1 MNEENIYL
9 ENTATKYR
17 DMEKIK
23 ITPQCYKCKK
33 NYAVVFTREKSCK
46 ECFLQLVE
54 YNFKNTLREKCLFKS
69 KTKFNQSNKRHVI
82 QNNVKQNE
90 ELNTQ
95 NEKRFINE
103 QGDNKNKIPVVIN
116 NNSDIVSSHLDTLGK
131 NSADSKKCIPNNM
144 EKNSVGE
151 KIFNDFNICKEKKK
165 RTSIAFSGGIYSSFL
180 LYAFVKYLKNVKN
193 RQSDL
198 YISNEHAIFNEIIFV
213 DIYDDINYIYKLI
226 NIITNIFNMLDVEQ
240 NKSNININKI
250 DIKNENENRIIKPK
264 EKIFF
269 VNGVYKKQIN
279 KIHFVV
285 IKNNYFINDIY
296 KDAFILNYHNIKTKQ
311 NNYYM
316 QYINELIIY
325 NNIFTYCHNEN
336 IHYVIIGDN
345 ANNIA
350 NKTFLY
356 TIYGY
361 GINIPTHTSYIDSR
375 HNDILF
381 IRPLK
386 DLLSKEI
393 YIYSYYK
400 NIEYLNKNISN
411 NNILYK
417 TVNDMLLNL
426 DNNNYNV
433 TSIINNTTNNLINIM
448 HIFNT
453 CQYNINNT
461 NNKKQDYNQVTQLL
475 SSDEYSNKNYNNSNT
490 SCNITK
496 NMCLIC
502 YGNKENME
510 QKKLIIK
517 LNKVQLDNI
526 KSMKCKDFIC
536 STCLCIFSSNN
547 HFVKLYN
554 CFF

>member
-1 MNEENIYL
+1 MNEENVYP
-9 ENTATKYR
+9 ENSVTKYQ

-23 ITPQCYKCKK
+23 ITSLCYKCKK

-69 KTKFNQSNKRHVI
+69 KTKFNQLNKRGVI
-82 QNNVKQNE
+82 QNNLKKKE

-95 NEKRFINE
+95 IEKRFINE
-103 QGDNKNKIPVVIN
+103 DGDNKNKKPHVIN
-116 NNSDIVSSHLDTLGK
+116 NDSDIICSHLDNLRK
-131 NSADSKKCIPNNM
+131 KSEDSKKIISNSM
-144 EKNSVGE
+144 EENSVSE
-151 KIFNDFNICKEKKK
+151 KIFNDFNICNEKKK
-165 RTSIAFSGGIYSSFL
+165 RTSVAFSGGIYSSFL

-193 RQSDL
+193 RQNDSF
-198 YISNEHAIFNEIIFV
+198 ISNEHAIFNEIIFV
-213 DIYDDINYIYKLI
+213 DVYNDMNYIYKLI
-226 NIITNIFNMLDVEQ
+226 NIITNIFNMLDVEH

-250 DIKNENENRIIKPK
+250 NIKNENENTIIIPN
-264 EKIFF
+264 EKICF

-279 KIHFVV
+279 KIYFVV

-296 KDAFILNYHNIKTKQ
+296 KDSFILNYHNIKTKQ

-316 QYINELIIY
+316 QYINELIVY

-336 IHYVIIGDN
+336 IHYVLTGNN

-361 GINIPTHTSYIDSR
+361 GINIPIHTSYIDNR
-375 HNDILF
+375 HDNVLF

-400 NIEYLNKNISN
+400 NIEYLNYNISN

-453 CQYNINNT
+453 SQYNLNNT
-461 NNKKQDYNQVTQLL
+461 NNKKQEYNEVTQLL
-475 SSDEYSNKNYNNSNT
+475 SSHEYSKNNYNNSNT
-490 SCNITK
+490 SCNITQ
-496 NMCLIC
+496 NICLIC

-517 LNKVQLDNI
+517 LNKIQLDNI

-547 HFVKLYN
+547 NFVKLYN

>member
-264 EKIFF
+264 EKICF

-285 IKNNYFINDIY
+285 IKNNYFINDFFFFFFVHTTTLLSLDICILILL
-296 KDAFILNYHNIKTKQ
+296 FI
-311 NNYYM
+311 
-316 QYINELIIY
+316 
-325 NNIFTYCHNEN
+325 F
-336 IHYVIIGDN
+336 
-345 ANNIA
+345 
-350 NKTFLY
+350 
-356 TIYGY
+356 
-361 GINIPTHTSYIDSR
+361 S
-375 HNDILF
+375 ILF
-381 IRPLK
+381 K
-386 DLLSKEI
+386 
-393 YIYSYYK
+393 
-400 NIEYLNKNISN
+400 
-411 NNILYK
+411 
-417 TVNDMLLNL
+417 
-426 DNNNYNV
+426 
-433 TSIINNTTNNLINIM
+433 
-448 HIFNT
+448 
-453 CQYNINNT
+453 
-461 NNKKQDYNQVTQLL
+461 
-475 SSDEYSNKNYNNSNT
+475 
-490 SCNITK
+490 
-496 NMCLIC
+496 
-502 YGNKENME
+502 
-510 QKKLIIK
+510 
-517 LNKVQLDNI
+517 
-526 KSMKCKDFIC
+526 
-536 STCLCIFSSNN
+536 
-547 HFVKLYN
+547 
-554 CFF
+554 

>member
-1 MNEENIYL
+1 MNEQNIYR
-9 ENTATKYR
+9 EYTETKYE
-17 DMEKIK
+17 DTEKIK
-23 ITPQCYKCKK
+23 NTPLCYKCKK
-33 NYAVVFTREKSCK
+33 NNAVVYTREKSCK
-46 ECFLQLVE
+46 HCFLQLVE

-69 KTKFNQSNKRHVI
+69 KTKFNQLNKRDII
-82 QNNVKQNE
+82 QNDLKKKE
-90 ELNTQ
+90 KLNTQ
-95 NEKRFINE
+95 IEKSFLNE
-103 QGDNKNKIPVVIN
+103 QRDNKNKKPDVIN
-116 NNSDIVSSHLDTLGK
+116 NNLDIVYSHVDNPRK
-131 NSADSKKCIPNNM
+131 NSADSQKIMGNNI
-144 EKNSVGE
+144 EKNSVGK
-151 KIFNDFNICKEKKK
+151 KIFNNINMCNEKKK
-165 RTSIAFSGGIYSSFL
+165 RTCVAFSGGIYSSFL
-180 LYAFVKYLKNVKN
+180 LYAFLKYLKNVKN

-213 DIYDDINYIYKLI
+213 DMYDDINYIYKLM

-240 NKSNININKI
+240 NKSNINMNKI
-250 DIKNENENRIIKPK
+250 DIKNENENTIIMPN
-264 EKIFF
+264 EKICF
-269 VNGVYKKQIN
+269 VNGIYKKQIN

-285 IKNNYFINDIY
+285 IKNNYFINDLY
-296 KDAFILNYHNIKTKQ
+296 KNSFILNYHNIKTKQ

-325 NNIFTYCHNEN
+325 NNIFTYCNNEN
-336 IHYVIIGDN
+336 IHYVLIGNN

-361 GINIPTHTSYIDSR
+361 GISIPTLTSYIDKR
-375 HNDILF
+375 HDNILF

-400 NIEYLNKNISN
+400 NIEYINNNISN

-433 TSIINNTTNNLINIM
+433 TSIINNTTNNLINMM

-461 NNKKQDYNQVTQLL
+461 NNKKKEYNEVTQLL
-475 SSDEYSNKNYNNSNT
+475 SSNEYSNHNFINSNK
-490 SCNITK
+490 SCNITQ
-496 NMCLIC
+496 NICLIC

-517 LNKVQLDNI
+517 LNKIQLDNI
-526 KSMKCKDFIC
+526 KNMKCKDFIC

-547 HFVKLYN
+547 NFVKLYD